1 MIKSKKKLQF
11 GIRGKILMIFSAF
24 SLICLAVI
32 AGIVGGYMR
41 AVDNTITNESESAL
55 TDQIKIN
62 LIKSAS
68 ENALAIGEK
77 INNVIADVEALA
89 FFAENLFENPGIYG
103 PYPSYNDTD
112 YFAPGL
118 DVFMSAEY
126 GNNFI
131 SFEYSMYHLAPEAY
145 NVSEGYA
152 SANSTVQ
159 NLVNVSANLDH
170 MLKYTKEAN
179 PDLAW
184 IYMGF
189 EKGGIFRCYPW
200 AHFDTNYDP
209 RIRPWYD
216 FTGVPIG
223 DIKIT
228 DPYIDANGLGLMIT
242 LAKEVYNGAELV
254 GVIAVDLTITQ
265 IEETILNIQFLET
278 GYAFL
283 INEEGLTIAHQDQDL
298 EDLELGEDLS
308 TNIQDL
314 ESFDSSV
321 YTALITNE
329 NGFEA
334 FEKTD
339 GDETIMM
346 YMAYSK
352 IENTDYIVAT
362 VVPEEEAV
370 ASVSEL
376 SNNIAKATRKVNATL
391 IVIIIIAGIVS
402 AGIGTIIAGQ
412 ITKPVGILTRSIQ
425 KLTKQDAIRTI
436 MESKEDIH
444 IDVSLEN
451 KTDEIGDL
459 TRAFKGMLNAI
470 KKDYDESNE

>member
-1 MIKSKKKLQF
+1 MNASKKKMQF
-11 GIRGKILMIFSAF
+11 GIRGKILVIFSAF
-24 SLICLAVI
+24 SLVCLAVI
-32 AGIVGGYMR
+32 AGIVGGFMK

-55 TDQIKIN
+55 TDQIEIN

-89 FFAENLFENPGIYG
+89 FFAENLFENPTLYG
-103 PYPSYNDTD
+103 YYPSYNDTD
-112 YFAPGL
+112 YFAAGL
-118 DVFMSAEY
+118 NVFLSAEY

-145 NVSEGYA
+145 NVTEGYI

-159 NLVNVSANLDH
+159 NLINVSANLDH
-170 MLKYTKEAN
+170 MFKYTKEVN

-189 EKGGIFRCYPW
+189 EKGGLFRCYPW

-209 RIRPWYD
+209 RLRPWYD
-216 FTGVPIG
+216 FSGIPPG

-242 LAKEVYNGAELV
+242 IAKEVYNGAELV
-254 GVIAVDLTITQ
+254 GVIAVDLTISQ

-283 INEEGLTIAHQDQDL
+283 INEDGLTIAHQDQDL
-298 EDLELGEDLS
+298 EDLELGDDLS

-314 ESFDSSV
+314 ESFDSAV

-329 NGFEA
+329 NGFET

-339 GDETIMM
+339 GDETIIM

-352 IENTDYIVAT
+352 IENTDYIV
-362 VVPEEEAV
+362 
-370 ASVSEL
+370 
-376 SNNIAKATRKVNATL
+376 VNGST
-391 IVIIIIAGIVS
+391 
-402 AGIGTIIAGQ
+402 
-412 ITKPVGILTRSIQ
+412 
-425 KLTKQDAIRTI
+425 
-436 MESKEDIH
+436 
-444 IDVSLEN
+444 
-451 KTDEIGDL
+451 
-459 TRAFKGMLNAI
+459 
-470 KKDYDESNE
+470 